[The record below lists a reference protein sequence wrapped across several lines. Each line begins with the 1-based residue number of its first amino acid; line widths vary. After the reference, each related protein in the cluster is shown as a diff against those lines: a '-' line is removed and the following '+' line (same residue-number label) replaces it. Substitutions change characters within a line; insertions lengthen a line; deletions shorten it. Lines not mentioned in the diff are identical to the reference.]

1 MIQNLCSPALLYVVF
16 TTTQII
22 IDIFKTMYNTAFL
35 KFIVMILFTIVLNIL
50 CTRGLGVISWLIVFI
65 PFIMMTIITS
75 LLLYVFGLSP
85 STGKLDYTVDY
96 PNDDSDEKNDKHN
109 NERMHD
115 KRDNERM
122 HDKHDHNS
130 DHKHK
135 NSHKQDNLSYSQLDN
150 N

>member
-1 MIQNLCSPALLYVVF
+1 
-16 TTTQII
+16 
-22 IDIFKTMYNTAFL
+22 
-35 KFIVMILFTIVLNIL
+35 
-50 CTRGLGVISWLIVFI
+50 
-65 PFIMMTIITS
+65 MMTIITS

-96 PNDDSDEKNDKHN
+96 PNDGSDDKHDKRDN
-109 NERMHD
+109 ERMHDKRDNERMHD

-130 DHKHK
+130 EHKHK